1 MKILLFAASLRKDSI
16 NKKLINLVAKLLAK
30 ESKADVNL
38 VEFSEFDVPLYNG
51 DIEDNEGI
59 PVGAIKFIE
68 RLQAVD
74 GLIIASPEY
83 NFSVPGTLKN
93 LLDWTSRYQPIPW
106 AEKPVLL
113 ISASP
118 SLAGGSRGLLH
129 TRVSLEV
136 CGAYVYPKMFSLANA
151 YEAFSSRGTFNDKE
165 LQMQLQQ
172 RVKAFLHFVKQSM
185 EVG

>member
-1 MKILLFAASLRKDSI
+1 MKILLLAASLRKDSI
-16 NKKLINLVAKLLAK
+16 NKKLINLVAKLFAK
-30 ESKADVNL
+30 ESKINVNL

-59 PVGAIKFIE
+59 PSGAVKFIK

-83 NFSVPGTLKN
+83 NFSIPGTLKN
-93 LLDWTSRYQPIPW
+93 LLDWISRYKPIPW

-136 CGAYVYPKMFSLANA
+136 CGAYVFPKMFSLANA
-151 YEAFSSRGTFNDKE
+151 YEVFNSQGALNDKE

-172 RVKAFLHFVKQSM
+172 KVTAFLHFVKQLQR
-185 EVG
+185 G